1 MHVLWGRCLIHKK
14 TTNGFIIFVM
24 TLSTV
29 RYCVEFQFS
38 LPCHFWGE
46 NCLGKWT
53 FLSGHLFSGQK
64 NIFSCR
70 IILFPN
76 VLNNNL
82 NKCWVITKLSV
93 CMSDIQHNV
102 PVKLNPHSSGAA
114 LTYLSEVLEELRWR
128 IRGSIKAREESR
140 AAIIGERPDCP
151 SSFPPP
157 PPLTHYSQPH

>member
-1 MHVLWGRCLIHKK
+1 
-14 TTNGFIIFVM
+14 M
-24 TLSTV
+24 TLSTA

-38 LPCHFWGE
+38 LPCSFWGK
-46 NCLGKWT
+46 NWT
-53 FLSGHLFSGQK
+53 FLSGPLFFGQK
-64 NIFSCR
+64 YIICC

-76 VLNNNL
+76 VLNNYL

-93 CMSDIQHNV
+93 CMSVIQHNV

-151 SSFPPP
+151 SSFPPL
-157 PPLTHYSQPH
+157 PLLLITPSLIRTRRWKLESPSLAEVCFRLLLKTSRD

>member
-1 MHVLWGRCLIHKK
+1 ME
-14 TTNGFIIFVM
+14 IF
-24 TLSTV
+24 
-29 RYCVEFQFS
+29 
-38 LPCHFWGE
+38 
-46 NCLGKWT
+46 KWT
-53 FLSGHLFSGQK
+53 SFSGQK
-64 NIFSCR
+64 YIFCCR

-93 CMSDIQHNV
+93 CMSVIQHNV

-114 LTYLSEVLEELRWR
+114 LTYLSEVLEELRSR

-151 SSFPPP
+151 SSFPPL
-157 PPLTHYSQPH
+157 PLLLITPSLIRTRRWKLESPSLAEVCFRLLLKTSRD